1 MLRLLRSSVT
11 KMAAHRSL
19 KRYQELGIVEDVPRS
34 GRPRSVNTS
43 RIRKIAKKRKL
54 RDNER
59 LVRKLASDLRISPTS
74 RRRIVRHE
82 LVFYPYK
89 IRRAHMLTE
98 KMKVN
103 RYEKATKLLSI
114 VWQDRALNVI
124 FIDEKIFAVNTAC
137 NNQNRR
143 QLFQL
148 GHQRSEKASVNVR
161 SHFQS
166 SVIV

>member
-43 RIRKIAKKRKL
+43 RIRKIAKK
-54 RDNER
+54 
-59 LVRKLASDLRISPTS
+59 RKLASDLRISPTS

>member
-74 RRRIVRHE
+74 RRRIVRHR
-82 LVFYPYK
+82 LV
-89 IRRAHMLTE
+89 
-98 KMKVN
+98 
-103 RYEKATKLLSI
+103 
-114 VWQDRALNVI
+114 
-124 FIDEKIFAVNTAC
+124 C
-137 NNQNRR
+137 
-143 QLFQL
+143 
-148 GHQRSEKASVNVR
+148 SEVL
-161 SHFQS
+161 
-166 SVIV
+166 